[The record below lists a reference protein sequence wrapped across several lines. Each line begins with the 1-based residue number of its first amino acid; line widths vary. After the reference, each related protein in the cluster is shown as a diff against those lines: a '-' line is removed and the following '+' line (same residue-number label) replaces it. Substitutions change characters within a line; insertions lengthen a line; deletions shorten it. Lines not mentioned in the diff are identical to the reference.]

1 MRCFIGIEVPTEIKR
16 RLSDTVQRL
25 SDVVGPSY
33 RCIPE
38 ENFHITV
45 KFLGDVEPPVLRL
58 LTESL
63 GQRAQRA
70 KVLDFTIDTLSAFP
84 SAASSRV
91 IWAGGEPT
99 TGLLELAQEVEQAA
113 VDLGLPEETRPFTP
127 HITLLKL
134 RNRQKPASMHE
145 MTTDETLFTP
155 SLIPIRRLCLYASE
169 PIGYSVSYRVL
180 EAFPFRS

>member
-1 MRCFIGIEVPTEIKR
+1 MRCFIGIEIPTEIKR
-16 RLSDTVQRL
+16 RLSDTAQRIGN
-25 SDVVGPSY
+25 VVGPRY
-33 RCIPE
+33 RSIPE

-45 KFLGDVEPPVLRL
+45 KFLGDVEPPALRL

-70 KVLDFTIDTLSAFP
+70 KAVDFTIDTLSAFP

-91 IWAGGEPT
+91 IWAGGAPT
-99 TGLLELAQEVEQAA
+99 IDLLELVQEVEQAA
-113 VDLGLPEETRPFTP
+113 VDFGLPAETRPFTP

-134 RNRQKPASMHE
+134 RNRQKPASMQE
-145 MTTDETLFTP
+145 MTTDETLLTP

-169 PIGYSVSYRVL
+169 PIGDSVSYRVL
-180 EAFPFRS
+180 EAFPFIS

>member
-1 MRCFIGIEVPTEIKR
+1 MRCFIGIEIPRDIKR
-16 RLSDTVQRL
+16 SLSDTAERL
-25 SDVVGPSY
+25 SNILGPRY
-33 RCIPE
+33 RRIPE

-45 KFLGDVEPPVLRL
+45 KFLGDIELPVLRL

-63 GQRAQRA
+63 GQRVQRA
-70 KVLDFTIDTLSAFP
+70 KALDFTIDTLSGFP

-91 IWAGGEPT
+91 IWAGGETT
-99 TGLLELAQEVEQAA
+99 TGLLELVHEVERAA

-145 MTTDETLFTP
+145 MKIDGALLTP

-169 PIGYSVSYRVL
+169 PIGDSVSYRVV
-180 EAFPFRS
+180 EAFPFIS